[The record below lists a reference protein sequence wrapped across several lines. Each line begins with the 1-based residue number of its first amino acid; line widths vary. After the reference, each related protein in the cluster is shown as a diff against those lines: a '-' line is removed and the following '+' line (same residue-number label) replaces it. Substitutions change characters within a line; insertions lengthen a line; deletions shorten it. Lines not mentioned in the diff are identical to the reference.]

1 MKNIIKKLLFFS
13 LICFAAH
20 SHAMQEWIRAGE
32 EWVRTGLESR
42 GFIEPRPATPTE
54 ELKRII
60 DREDTFKNVGLTK
73 IQQLIGMQADAN
85 VVGNSGK
92 TALLIAIG
100 DYEPSDKPT
109 DAFLL
114 VRLLAEFSKTDINK
128 RYGQGLTPLAI
139 AAGDGKAALI
149 PVLIRFGAD
158 IHTKDDQNNTPLIL
172 IARFADQ
179 EKAVEVAKRLQDAG
193 IDVNAQNK
201 DGETAL
207 YRAVLRKNYQLI
219 QFLIEHGAD
228 ATIPN
233 NQGQTPLAL
242 AQVNNDQKAIDLLS
256 PKPERI

>member
-1 MKNIIKKLLFFS
+1 MKSMLQKLLFLGFIFVGMPS
-13 LICFAAH
+13 Y
-20 SHAMQEWIRAGE
+20 AMQEWIR
-32 EWVRTGLESR
+32 TNLENL
-42 GFIEPRPATPTE
+42 GITEPKPSSPTE

-60 DREDTFKNVGLTK
+60 DREGTFKNVGLKK
-73 IQQLIGMQADAN
+73 IQELIGLQADAKA
-85 VVGNSGK
+85 VSRSGN

-114 VRLLAEFSKTDINK
+114 VRLLAEFSKADINK

-158 IHTKDDQNNTPLIL
+158 IHTRDDQRNTPLIL
-172 IARFADQ
+172 VARLADQ
-179 EKAVEVAKRLQDAG
+179 QKSVDVATKLQDAG
-193 IDVNAQNK
+193 IDVNAQNIN
-201 DGETAL
+201 GETAL

-219 QFLIEHGAD
+219 KFLVDHGAD
-228 ATIPN
+228 ASLAN

-242 AQVNNDQKAIDLLS
+242 AQANNDQKAIDLLR
-256 PKPERI
+256 PQAQRI